1 VAQRRRRGYLVHV
14 PRAQPSSAPPLP
26 SFQWPAALAGTLA
39 TAVTML
45 TLDLGWLGL
54 VASKLYASALGD
66 LQRPDPYLPAAA
78 LFYAMYL
85 VVTVAFA
92 VWPARSP
99 LDAARRGAGLGF
111 ACYATY
117 ELTNW
122 AVLRGWPGWL
132 VPIDLAWGVA
142 LTGVASTVGF
152 LAWRAAS
159 KRSA

>member
-1 VAQRRRRGYLVHV
+1 VAARARSGYLVPV
-14 PRAQPSSAPPLP
+14 LPTQPDSARSL
-26 SFQWPAALAGTLA
+26 SLQWPAVLAGTLA
-39 TAVTML
+39 TAATML

-66 LQRPDPYLPAAA
+66 LQRPEPYLPAAA
-78 LFYAMYL
+78 LFYVMYL
-85 VVTVAFA
+85 AVTVAFA
-92 VWPARSP
+92 VWPARSL

-132 VPIDLAWGVA
+132 VPIDLGWGVV
-142 LTGVASTVGF
+142 LTGVSAAAGF
-152 LAWRAAS
+152 LAWRAVS
-159 KRSA
+159 KGRA